1 MRALFLMILLML
13 MISDEA
19 CADSLSANLDRQ
31 QMHIGESVHL
41 ELKLQGSSGGTPDLS
56 PLTQDFEIVGQQ
68 QSSSIQIING
78 QMQRS
83 TQWQIELMPR
93 HTGRIAIPPI
103 RLGSLQSQPLDL
115 QVLPEAPAGN
125 AQVADDVFLNVQL
138 DQQDVYVQQQVVL
151 SVQLFRAIDLAQAQL
166 TEPDVPHAT
175 VQRLGEDANYKT
187 TRNGRTYIVTE
198 RRYVIFP
205 QQHGDIDIPALR
217 LDARTGGGIG
227 LFARPGR
234 MLRRFSQAQHLHVRP
249 IPAQWPQGYDWL
261 PAKHLQLSDS
271 GLEQADI
278 RVGDALTRTIRL
290 QADGLMAAQLPD
302 LPSTTTD
309 PGLKS
314 YPDRPTLHN
323 QQGKHGIIGWREQK
337 IALMPTQPG
346 TYTLPAIRIPWWD
359 TTSQRLQWA
368 ELPARQLQIKPAA
381 TAHATPP
388 VMPTTKP
395 AATMPS
401 ASSSSSSSGGW
412 RGWFWLTLLFA
423 LAWLITL
430 ACWLYP
436 RWQQKQ
442 AARQQL
448 REHQQCE
455 KTLRRQAIRACET
468 NQPDE
473 AAKALLRWS
482 AKVFSPAPVNLL
494 QLADVMSDNAMQWR
508 QQLSQLDRYCYDPA
522 SASPWQ
528 GRDLAELL
536 KAWKPRA
543 SSQATSSPSL
553 PPLYPDMAR

>member
-13 MISDEA
+13 VSGEA
-19 CADSLSANLDRQ
+19 CGDSLSASLDRQ

-83 TQWQIELMPR
+83 TQWQIELMPQ
-93 HTGRIAIPPI
+93 HTGNIAIPPV
-103 RLGSLQSQPLDL
+103 RLGSLQSQPLHV
-115 QVLPEAPAGN
+115 QVLPEASAGN

-151 SVQLFRAIDLAQAQL
+151 SIQLFRAVDLAQAQL

-234 MLRRFSQAQHLHVRP
+234 VLRRVSQAQHLHVRP
-249 IPAQWPQGYDWL
+249 VPAQWPQGYDWL
-261 PAKHLQLSDS
+261 PASHLQLSES

-290 QADGLMAAQLPD
+290 QADGLMAAQLPE
-302 LPSTTTD
+302 LPLSTTD

-314 YPDRPTLHN
+314 YPDQPTLHN
-323 QQGKHGIIGWREQK
+323 QQGKHGILGLREQK
-337 IALMPTQPG
+337 IALMPAQPG

-359 TTSQRLQWA
+359 TISQRLQWA
-368 ELPARQLQIKPAA
+368 EMPARQLQIKPAA

-395 AATMPS
+395 VATMPS

-412 RGWFWLTLLFA
+412 PGWFWLTLLFA

-448 REHQQCE
+448 REHQQRE
-455 KTLRRQAIRACET
+455 KTLRRQAIRACEK
-468 NQPDE
+468 NRPDE

-482 AKVFSPAPVNLL
+482 EKLFSPVPVNLL
-494 QLADVMSDNAMQWR
+494 QLARLMPDNAAQW
-508 QQLSQLDRYCYDPA
+508 QEQLSLLDRYCYAPA
-522 SASPWQ
+522 SAPPWQ
-528 GRDLAELL
+528 GKKLAALL
-536 KAWKPRA
+536 KAWKAAP
-543 SSQATSSPSL
+543 SQAADSPSL
-553 PPLYPDMAR
+553 PQLYPDMAR